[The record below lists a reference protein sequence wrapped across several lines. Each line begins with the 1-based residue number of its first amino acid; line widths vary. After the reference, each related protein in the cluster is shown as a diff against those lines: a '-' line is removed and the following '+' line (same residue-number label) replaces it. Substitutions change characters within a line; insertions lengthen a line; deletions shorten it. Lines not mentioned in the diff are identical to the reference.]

1 MKELEV
7 LIVGACVHNPDY
19 FERVSGKIVPNLFE
33 SEDAKVVFSILK
45 GYADEFKKLPS
56 HDESLVELK
65 DKKGISQ
72 DTVNAASEF
81 LRKIWSEGNAVR
93 MKELSMDW
101 LLKKTKKYLTERACY
116 NVIMESLSILDESD
130 KTKGKKLPE
139 AIPDLFAQALSIDFD
154 ESIGH
159 DYFDD
164 IEARHDFYTR
174 KEECIPFSLSMLN
187 KVLGGRGMPRR
198 SLVIPIAA
206 TGTGK
211 SLFMTDQAAFHV
223 SQGRNVLYISLEM
236 AEEKLAERI
245 DSKLLNLNIWEVK
258 NIPKETFI
266 AKMEKLKQK
275 EIGKIIIKAYAPKT
289 FHSVHLRTLL
299 NTLKKQGFVPDVICI
314 DYLGL
319 MASHQVKLGNV
330 NTNTFLGT
338 VSEELR
344 GVMMDY
350 NCVGIAPM
358 QTNRGGMN
366 NSDPELDAIAD
377 SIAVTHT
384 ADLIW
389 VMTSTPELEQAG
401 LVRLKLLKNRNGSM
415 TNPNSW
421 TVGIDRAKMSL
432 FDADLPQEPIPKPAN
447 GVGME
452 QRSKLKFG

>member
-7 LIVGACVHNPDY
+7 LIVGACAHNPDY
-19 FERVSGKIVPNLFE
+19 FERVSSKIHPDLFE
-33 SEDAKVVFSILK
+33 SEDAKVVFSIIK
-45 GYADEFKKLPS
+45 SHMDEFKVLPT

-65 DKKGISQ
+65 DRKGITQ
-72 DTVNAASEF
+72 DTLNASSEF
-81 LRKIWSEGNAVR
+81 LRKVWVDGNAE
-93 MKELSMDW
+93 KIKGLSAEW
-101 LLKKTKKYLTERACY
+101 LVKKTKKYLTERACY
-116 NVIMESLSILDESD
+116 NVIMESLSILDETD

-139 AIPDLFAQALSIDFD
+139 AIPDLFAEALSINFD
-154 ESIGH
+154 ETIGH
-159 DYFDD
+159 DYFNDM
-164 IEARHDFYTR
+164 ESRHDFYNR
-174 KEECIPFSLSMLN
+174 KEERVPFSLSMLN
-187 KVLGGRGMPRR
+187 KVLGGLGMPRR
-198 SLVIPIAA
+198 SLAIPIAA

-223 SQGRNVLYISLEM
+223 MQGRNVLYISLEM
-236 AEEKLAERI
+236 AAEQLAERI
-245 DSKLLNLNIWEVK
+245 DAKLLNVNVWEVK
-258 NIPKETFI
+258 KIPKETFI
-266 AKMEKLKQK
+266 ARLDKLKQK
-275 EIGKIIIKAYAPKT
+275 NIGKIIIKAFAPKT
-289 FHSVHLRTLL
+289 FHSMHLRTLL

-350 NCVGIAPM
+350 NAVGIAPM

-384 ADLIW
+384 ADMIW
-389 VMTSTPELEQAG
+389 IMTSTPELDQAG
-401 LVRLKLLKNRNGSM
+401 LVRFKLLKNRNGSM

-421 TVGIDRAKMSL
+421 TVGIDRAKMTL
-432 FDADLPQEPIPKPAN
+432 YDADLPQEPLPVAAN
-447 GVGME
+447 GVE
-452 QRSKLKFG
+452 QRTKLKFG